1 MKGLGVPFRSSGGAV
16 AFLLPTAGRSR
27 FFYAVFVVYLKLSA
41 YSQLGFIPPFRRSM
55 YKYCPPF
62 PSAVFGGSL
71 QVAYKEKSQ
80 GRDVGGFLFY
90 RRSAAVAIIA

>member
-1 MKGLGVPFRSSGGAV
+1 
-16 AFLLPTAGRSR
+16 
-27 FFYAVFVVYLKLSA
+27 
-41 YSQLGFIPPFRRSM
+41 M

-80 GRDVGGFLFY
+80 GATWAGFFFIGGLREY
-90 RRSAAVAIIA
+90 YSIAAAVRHGRLMRC